1 MSSIKVLV
9 AQPVNPNVNLELW
22 EKNAN
27 SIYASLTFGN
37 KTQGLFKE
45 KVSREG
51 GKWARTSRSRQML
64 IDEYLNEDHT
74 HVLWIDADVVD
85 IDPDIIEKLL
95 NISQDSVVAP
105 YVFLEDNNYWPYK
118 RFYDLS
124 CFIDANGEEFNY
136 FPLYNRDSR
145 DKKAEVE
152 SVGTCFLAPAHI
164 HRSIK
169 YDPFSEEI
177 EHVNFF
183 SKARAK
189 GIKIYADPSIEI
201 RHAFLPK
208 YGESF
213 H

>member
-1 MSSIKVLV
+1 
-9 AQPVNPNVNLELW
+9 
-22 EKNAN
+22 
-27 SIYASLTFGN
+27 
-37 KTQGLFKE
+37 
-45 KVSREG
+45 
-51 GKWARTSRSRQML
+51 ML

-145 DKKAEVE
+145 DKKAEVQ

-177 EHVNFF
+177 EHVDFF

-189 GIKIYADPSIEI
+189 GIKIYTDPSIEI